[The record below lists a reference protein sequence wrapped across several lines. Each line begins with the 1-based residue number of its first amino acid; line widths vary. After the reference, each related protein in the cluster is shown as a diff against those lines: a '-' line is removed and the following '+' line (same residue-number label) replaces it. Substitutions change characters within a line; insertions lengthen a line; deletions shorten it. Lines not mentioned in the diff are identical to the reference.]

1 MTTNSDDAAFLRA
14 ICAEPADVRP
24 RRIYADYLDERGD
37 PDRAAY
43 IRASCDL
50 AAEYGDP
57 PYRCGSNGQ
66 QVGHPTLY
74 RPRCRCP
81 VCSLLRRQHMASR
94 RWIHV
99 AWEPEITAPF
109 WAEFERAAGAW
120 RFGCGQPHPQPP
132 RVTVS
137 FRRGFVA
144 EITCDWPAWRDH
156 AGAVRAATPLE
167 RVCLTSWP
175 VIDIDWTNPAFR
187 GGHCRL
193 VGGRLGLCW
202 VGPLFG
208 NATPTERTN
217 AISKAVLAAE
227 HPGIAFE
234 LPWAD
239 ASRTDVVASFDDL
252 LTSLEDAGLTGQ

>member
-1 MTTNSDDAAFLRA
+1 MTTNSDAAAFLRA
-14 ICAEPADVRP
+14 IIAAPADDLP
-24 RRIYADYLDERGD
+24 RRIYADFLDERGD

-81 VCSLLRRQHMASR
+81 VCSLLRRQYMASR

-99 AWEPEITAPF
+99 AWEREITAPF

-144 EITCDWPAWRDH
+144 EITCDWPTFQAH
-156 AGAVRAATPLE
+156 AAALRAATPLE
-167 RVCLTSWP
+167 RVRLTTWP
-175 VIDIDWTNPAFR
+175 DRITVSRPVPIPA
-187 GGHCRL
+187 GGGVYGTREL
-193 VGGRLGLCW
+193 VALALASEYPGIVFEWLG
-202 VGPLFG
+202 
-208 NATPTERTN
+208 ADSRIERT
-217 AISKAVLAAE
+217 A
-227 HPGIAFE
+227 P
-234 LPWAD
+234 
-239 ASRTDVVASFDDL
+239 
-252 LTSLEDAGLTGQ
+252 